1 MLKELKETYTI
12 KQLKE
17 IIKRRDKEI
26 EDIKVECVSE
36 FRKIEKLCF
45 CNSYGNQL
53 NERKKLNKIHEIAVD
68 NIFALEGD
76 LAIDKETKSAK
87 IKELTTTPIEIS
99 SINKIN

>member
-1 MLKELKETYTI
+1 MIKKLKEAYTI
-12 KQLKE
+12 KQLND
-17 IIKRRDKEI
+17 IIKRKDKEI
-26 EDIKVECVSE
+26 EDIKMECVSE
-36 FRKIEKLCF
+36 FKKIKDLCF

-87 IKELTTTPIEIS
+87 IKELITTPIEIS
-99 SINKIN
+99 SIR

>member
-53 NERKKLNKIHEIAVD
+53 NERKRLSKIQEIAMD
-68 NIFALEGD
+68 NIEALEGD
-76 LAIDKETKSAK
+76 LAIEREEKAK
-87 IKELTTTPIEIS
+87 IIELTTTPIEIS
-99 SINKIN
+99 SVR